1 MDEIIRLSKEARN
14 SLPLEGEIMSVT
26 KETDHFSFTIT
37 RFAESYTLELN
48 VKFTSR
54 KYYQVLTRKD
64 YNEFF
69 GEQVLALIGVAMT
82 DE

>member
-1 MDEIIRLSKEARN
+1 MDEIIRLSKEARA
-14 SLPLEGEIMSVT
+14 SLPSAGEVTSVT
-26 KETDHFSFTIT
+26 KETDRFGFTIT
-37 RFAESYTLELN
+37 HFTESFTLELN

-54 KYYQVLTRKD
+54 KYYQVLTQED

-69 GEQVLALIGVAMT
+69 SESVNALIGVAMT